1 MKIPT
6 IKEVADFL
14 KEAAEGMLNSKEEL
28 TYHLSLTDKVAIVVA
43 WEPGYDPEDA
53 KDNKYI
59 AEDGWGINWS
69 LRLRDSSYFVSDWD
83 YLSEMAGVTIYE
95 GEEEDGFIGLAEEIL
110 EVAEGCCYL
119 HPAIRITL
127 PDGREVDLLDDAY
140 YVSQDDELRNEKRDL
155 TELWWYYHGWH
166 WDDKETKKTL
176 RTWAF
181 HLAHYYGDCDE
192 DFQQLISVDDLTEM
206 IYNALIKED

>member
-166 WDDKETKKTL
+166 WDDKETEKTL
-176 RTWAF
+176 RTWAS